1 MMRNEQVLDK
11 LYSIQTQLEDPKN
24 AYGVE
29 GAKDDLNGL
38 LEDLEEK
45 NKLVKD
51 SSVFLKFVNQAGVLK
66 QILKISKKNLNPSVY
81 KLLEG
86 DFRFIV
92 NLIQGLK

>member
-1 MMRNEQVLDK
+1 MRNEQVLDK

-66 QILKISKKNLNPSVY
+66 RILEISKKNLNPSV
-81 KLLEG
+81 LVTL
-86 DFRFIV
+86 
-92 NLIQGLK
+92 

>member
-1 MMRNEQVLDK
+1 MRNEQVLDK

>member
-1 MMRNEQVLDK
+1 MRNQEVLDK

-38 LEDLEEK
+38 LEDLEGK

-51 SSVFLKFVNQAGVLK
+51 SSVFLKFVNQANALK
-66 QILKISKKNLNPSVY
+66 RIKEISTKNLNPSVSQLLQKEF
-81 KLLEG
+81 KLILDLIEG
-86 DFRFIV
+86 EKV
-92 NLIQGLK
+92 

>member
-11 LYSIQTQLEDPKN
+11 LYSIQSQLEDPKN

-66 QILKISKKNLNPSVY
+66 RILETSKKNLNPSVY
-81 KLLEG
+81 KLLED
-86 DFRFIV
+86 DFRLIV
-92 NLIQGLK
+92 SLIEGLK

>member
-45 NKLVKD
+45 NKLIKD

-66 QILKISKKNLNPSVY
+66 RILETSKKNLNPSVY
-81 KLLEG
+81 KLLED
-86 DFRFIV
+86 DFRLIV
-92 NLIQGLK
+92 SLIEGLK

>member
-1 MMRNEQVLDK
+1 MMRNQEVLDK

-66 QILKISKKNLNPSVY
+66 RILETSKKNLNPSVY
-81 KLLEG
+81 KLLED
-86 DFRFIV
+86 DFRLIV
-92 NLIQGLK
+92 SLIEGLK

>member
-51 SSVFLKFVNQAGVLK
+51 SSLFLKFVNQAGVLK
-66 QILKISKKNLNPSVY
+66 RILEISKKNLNPSVY
-81 KLLEG
+81 KLLED
-86 DFRFIV
+86 DFRLIV
-92 NLIQGLK
+92 SLIEGLK

>member
-66 QILKISKKNLNPSVY
+66 RILETSKKNLNPSVY
-81 KLLEG
+81 KLLED
-86 DFRFIV
+86 DFRLIV
-92 NLIQGLK
+92 SLIEGLK

>member
-45 NKLVKD
+45 NKLIKD
-51 SSVFLKFVNQAGVLK
+51 SSLFLKFVNQAGVLK
-66 QILKISKKNLNPSVY
+66 RILEISKKNLNPSVY
-81 KLLEG
+81 KLLED
-86 DFRFIV
+86 DFRLIV
-92 NLIQGLK
+92 SLIEGLK

>member
-1 MMRNEQVLDK
+1 MRNEQVLDK

-66 QILKISKKNLNPSVY
+66 RILETSKKNLNPSVY
-81 KLLEG
+81 KLLED
-86 DFRFIV
+86 DFRLIV
-92 NLIQGLK
+92 SLIEGLK

>member
-1 MMRNEQVLDK
+1 MRNEQELDK

-66 QILKISKKNLNPSVY
+66 RILETSKKNLNPSVY
-81 KLLEG
+81 KLLED
-86 DFRFIV
+86 DFRLIV
-92 NLIQGLK
+92 SLIEGLK

>member
-1 MMRNEQVLDK
+1 MMRNEQVLDE
-11 LYSIQTQLEDPKN
+11 LYSIQSQLEDPKN

-66 QILKISKKNLNPSVY
+66 RILETSKKNLNPSVY
-81 KLLEG
+81 KLLED
-86 DFRFIV
+86 DFRLIV
-92 NLIQGLK
+92 SLIEGLK

>member
-66 QILKISKKNLNPSVY
+66 RILEISKKNLNPSVY
-81 KLLEG
+81 KLLED
-86 DFRFIV
+86 DFRLIV
-92 NLIQGLK
+92 SLIEGLK

>member
-1 MMRNEQVLDK
+1 MRNEQVLDK

-45 NKLVKD
+45 NKLIKD
-51 SSVFLKFVNQAGVLK
+51 SSLFLKFVNQAGVLK
-66 QILKISKKNLNPSVY
+66 RILEISKKNLNPSVY
-81 KLLEG
+81 KLLED
-86 DFRFIV
+86 DFRLIV
-92 NLIQGLK
+92 SLIEGLK

>member
-45 NKLVKD
+45 NKLIKD
-51 SSVFLKFVNQAGVLK
+51 SSLFLKFVNQAGVLK
-66 QILKISKKNLNPSVY
+66 RILETSKKNLNPSVY
-81 KLLEG
+81 KLLED
-86 DFRFIV
+86 DFRLIV
-92 NLIQGLK
+92 SLIEGLK

>member
-1 MMRNEQVLDK
+1 MRNEQVLDK
-11 LYSIQTQLEDPKN
+11 LYSIQSQLEDPKN

-51 SSVFLKFVNQAGVLK
+51 SSVFLKFVNQANVLK
-66 QILKISKKNLNPSVY
+66 QIKKTTKDNAILKLIEGLN
-81 KLLEG
+81 G
-86 DFRFIV
+86 
-92 NLIQGLK
+92 